1 VHFVVFR
8 LFGFQFDYRQTRGAG
23 AQWGIVVQHSP
34 LAARITKV
42 IFLDRNGRATL
53 FS

>member
-1 VHFVVFR
+1 MASRGYR

-23 AQWGIVVQHSP
+23 AQWDIVVQPSP

-42 IFLDRNGRATL
+42 IFPDRNWRATL